1 MPESNNPMTNNG
13 SADEQK
19 KPIPPTGSL
28 WENRVTATGAVIA
41 ILALLFFI
49 ISQIVDV
56 LNPAGNP
63 YRGIWAFMVLPALL
77 VAGLILIP
85 VGWVSERRRRRRLY
99 PDVHEWQRFP
109 RLDLNSPSQRRILR
123 IFGIGTLVVIPLIGI
138 STYEGYHYTDS
149 TQFCGQVCHQVMQP
163 EFTAYSNSPHA
174 RVTCASCHI
183 GPGASWFV
191 KAKISGVRQ
200 VFAVM
205 LDTYSRPIPTP
216 IRDLRPARETCEQCH
231 WPAKFFGSQLR
242 TRYHFGPDE
251 NNTRQEISIL
261 VKTGG
266 GDSSNGP
273 ASGIHWHMALSNRI
287 EYVSADRN
295 RQEIPWVRA
304 TDVST
309 GKVTVY
315 RSDGKGSDAPPPDG
329 EMRVVDCMDCHNRP
343 THIYQSPDRAVNVSL
358 ETGRI
363 DRTLPFVKKIA
374 VDALVAPYNTQEE
387 ADAKIADSVRG
398 FYSKSYPELA
408 RTRQRSID
416 QAIGEVRAIYGRN
429 FFPEM
434 KVDWRAYPDNIGHM
448 IFMGCFRCHDEAHVN
463 ERKVALTRN
472 CDTCHDFGI
481 KYDAP
486 DGVIAYVKTRPEH
499 PIKLE
504 GTHATLP
511 CSRCH
516 LGGPAPER
524 TCAGCHQLQSRFRD
538 GKSPLIPG
546 LKGMPPSAMAGL
558 DCESCHDLSQPQTS
572 EALRKHCEACHDKG
586 YGDVV
591 QTWLDDAAAGRG
603 KAAAAIEGLRKSA
616 QAMSDKAARQAA
628 LNLADQ
634 LEAALKEVD
643 KAGVQHNTEFGDAV
657 YQRIIELTTSGR

>member
-1 MPESNNPMTNNG
+1 MTNTE
-13 SADEQK
+13 SADEQQK
-19 KPIPPTGSL
+19 LIPPASSL
-28 WENRVTATGAVIA
+28 WENWMTATGAGVA

-49 ISQIVDV
+49 ISQIVDL

-77 VAGLILIP
+77 VVGLILIP
-85 VGWVSERRRRRRLY
+85 AGWVWERGRRRRLY

-109 RLDLNSPSQRRILR
+109 RLDLNNPSQRKVLQ
-123 IFGIGTLVVIPLIGI
+123 IFGIGTLVVIPLIGV

-163 EFTAYSNSPHA
+163 EFTAFKNSPHA
-174 RVTCASCHI
+174 RVTCAACHI

-200 VFAVM
+200 VFAVVFNK
-205 LDTYSRPIPTP
+205 YSRPIPTP
-216 IRDLRPARETCEQCH
+216 IESLRPARETCEQCH

-242 TRYHFGPDE
+242 TRYHFSSDE
-251 NNTRQEISIL
+251 KNTRQEISIL

-287 EYVSADRN
+287 EYVAVDRS
-295 RQEIPWVRA
+295 RQVIPWVRA
-304 TDVST
+304 TDLGT
-309 GKVTVY
+309 GRVTVY
-315 RSDGKGSDAPPPDG
+315 RSDGKNSDSPPPEG
-329 EMRVVDCMDCHNRP
+329 ELRVVDCMDCHNRP

-374 VDALVAPYNTQEE
+374 VGALVASYSTLEE
-387 ADAKIADSVRG
+387 ADTGIADFMRE
-398 FYSKSYPELA
+398 FYAKGYPELA
-408 RTRQRSID
+408 KARKSGID
-416 QAIGEVRAIYGRN
+416 QAIDEVRAIYSRN

-434 KVDWRAYPDNIGHM
+434 KVDWRSYPDDIGHM
-448 IFMGCFRCHDEAHVN
+448 TFTGCFRCHDEAHVN
-463 ERKVALTRN
+463 DRKVPLTKD
-472 CDTCHDFGI
+472 CDTCHDFGV

-486 DGVIAYVKTRPEH
+486 GGVVAYVKTRPEH

-504 GTHATLP
+504 GPHAALP

-516 LGGPAPER
+516 SGGPAPER
-524 TCAGCHQLQSRFRD
+524 TCAGCHQAQSLFRE
-538 GKSPLIPG
+538 GKSPVLPG
-546 LKGMPPSAMAGL
+546 LKDTHPAAMGGL

-572 EALRKHCEACHDKG
+572 DALRKHCETCHDKG

-591 QTWLDDAAAGRG
+591 QTWIDDAAASRG
-603 KAAAAIEGLRKSA
+603 KAAAAVENFRKSA
-616 QAMSDKAARQAA
+616 QSMNDNAARQAA
-628 LNLADQ
+628 LQLAGQ
-634 LEAALKEVD
+634 LEAALKGAD
-643 KAGVQHNTEFGDAV
+643 KAGVQHNTDFADAI
-657 YQRIIELTTSGR
+657 YQQILQLTAAEK

>member
-1 MPESNNPMTNNG
+1 MTTNG
-13 SADEQK
+13 SADGQQ
-19 KPIPPTGSL
+19 KPIPPATSL
-28 WENRVTATGAVIA
+28 WENWVTATGAAVA
-41 ILALLFFI
+41 VLALLFFV
-49 ISQIVDV
+49 ISQIVGV
-56 LNPAGNP
+56 LSPAGNP
-63 YRGIWAFMVLPALL
+63 YRGIWEFMVIPAFLI
-77 VAGLILIP
+77 AGLIMIP
-85 VGWVSERRRRRRLY
+85 AGWVWERGRRRRLY

-109 RLDLNSPSQRRILR
+109 RLDLNNPAQRRILQ
-123 IFGIGTLVVIPLIGI
+123 IFGIGTLIVIPLIGV

-191 KAKISGVRQ
+191 KSKISGVRQ

-205 LDTYSRPIPTP
+205 FNTYSRPIPTP
-216 IRDLRPARETCEQCH
+216 IENLRPARETCEQCH

-242 TRYHFGPDE
+242 TRYHYSPDE
-251 NNTRQEISIL
+251 ANTRQEISIL

-287 EYVSADRN
+287 EYVAADRV
-295 RQEIPWVRA
+295 RQVIPWVRA
-304 TDVST
+304 TDLST
-309 GKVTVY
+309 GRVAVY
-315 RSDGKGSDAPPPDG
+315 RSDGKSSDAPPPEG
-329 EMRVVDCMDCHNRP
+329 EMRVVDCVDCHNRP

-374 VDALVAPYNTQEE
+374 VEALVAPYGTATE
-387 ADAKIADSVRG
+387 ADAKIADSIRG
-398 FYSKSYPELA
+398 FYDKSHSELA
-408 RTRQRSID
+408 RSRKSGID
-416 QAIGEVRAIYGRN
+416 QAIQEVKAIYRRN

-434 KVDWRAYPDNIGHM
+434 KASWRAYPDNIGHM

-463 ERKVALTRN
+463 QQKMPLTKN

-481 KYDAP
+481 KYDVP

-504 GTHATLP
+504 GPHATLP
-511 CSRCH
+511 CSSCH

-524 TCAGCHQLQSRFRD
+524 TCAGCHQVQSQFRE
-538 GKSPLIPG
+538 GKSPVVPG
-546 LKGMPPSAMAGL
+546 LKGAPPSAMAGL
-558 DCESCHDLSQPQTS
+558 DCDSCHDLSQPQTP
-572 EALRKHCEACHDKG
+572 EALRKHCETCHDKG
-586 YGDVV
+586 YGDLV
-591 QTWLDDAAAGRG
+591 QSWLDDAAASRT
-603 KAAAAIEGLRKSA
+603 KAAAAIEGFRKSA
-616 QAMSDKAARQAA
+616 QGLSDGAARQAA
-628 LNLADQ
+628 MSLADQ
-634 LEAALKEVD
+634 LEAALKDVD
-643 KAGVQHNTEFGDAV
+643 KAGVQHNTDFADAI
-657 YQRIIELTTSGR
+657 YKRITELTAPK

>member
-1 MPESNNPMTNNG
+1 MTTNG
-13 SADEQK
+13 SADGHQ

-28 WENRVTATGAVIA
+28 WENWVTATGAGIA

-85 VGWVSERRRRRRLY
+85 AGWVWERGRRRKLF

-109 RLDLNSPSQRRILR
+109 RLDLNNPAQRKILQ
-123 IFGIGTLVVIPLIGI
+123 IFGIGTLVVIPLIGV

-191 KAKISGVRQ
+191 KSKISGVRQ

-205 LDTYSRPIPTP
+205 FSTYSRPIPTP
-216 IRDLRPARETCEQCH
+216 IENLRPARETCEQCH

-242 TRYHFGPDE
+242 TRYHYGSDE

-287 EYVSADRN
+287 EYVAVDRN
-295 RQEIPWVRA
+295 RQVIPWIRA
-304 TDVST
+304 TDLST
-309 GKVTVY
+309 GRVSVY
-315 RSDGKGSDAPPPDG
+315 RSDGKNSDALAPEG

-363 DRTLPFVKKIA
+363 DRTLPFVKKVA
-374 VDALVAPYNTQEE
+374 VEALVAPYGTAQE
-387 ADAKIADSVRG
+387 ADAKIADSIRG
-398 FYSKSYPELA
+398 YYDKGYPEIAKA
-408 RTRQRSID
+408 RKSGID
-416 QAIGEVRAIYGRN
+416 RAIDEVRAIYGRN

-434 KVDWRAYPDNIGHM
+434 KVN
-448 IFMGCFRCHDEAHVN
+448 
-463 ERKVALTRN
+463 
-472 CDTCHDFGI
+472 
-481 KYDAP
+481 
-486 DGVIAYVKTRPEH
+486 
-499 PIKLE
+499 
-504 GTHATLP
+504 
-511 CSRCH
+511 
-516 LGGPAPER
+516 
-524 TCAGCHQLQSRFRD
+524 
-538 GKSPLIPG
+538 
-546 LKGMPPSAMAGL
+546 
-558 DCESCHDLSQPQTS
+558 
-572 EALRKHCEACHDKG
+572 
-586 YGDVV
+586 
-591 QTWLDDAAAGRG
+591 
-603 KAAAAIEGLRKSA
+603 
-616 QAMSDKAARQAA
+616 
-628 LNLADQ
+628 
-634 LEAALKEVD
+634 
-643 KAGVQHNTEFGDAV
+643 
-657 YQRIIELTTSGR
+657 

>member
-1 MPESNNPMTNNG
+1 MSNNEP
-13 SADEQK
+13 ADGRQE
-19 KPIPPTGSL
+19 PTPPTSTL
-28 WENRVTATGAVIA
+28 WENWVTATGAAVA
-41 ILALLFFI
+41 LLALLFFV
-49 ISQIVDV
+49 ISQVVEV

-63 YRGIWAFMVLPALL
+63 YRGIWEFMVIPAFL
-77 VAGLILIP
+77 VTGLILIP
-85 VGWVSERRRRRRLY
+85 VGWIWERERRRKLY
-99 PDVHEWQRFP
+99 PDVPEWHRFP
-109 RLDLNSPSQRRILR
+109 RLDLNNPTQRRVLQ
-123 IFGIGTLVVIPLIGI
+123 IFGIGTLIVIPLIGVT
-138 STYEGYHYTDS
+138 TYEGYHYTDS

-200 VFAVM
+200 VFAVTFN
-205 LDTYSRPIPTP
+205 TYSRPIPTP
-216 IRDLRPARETCEQCH
+216 IENLRPARETCEQCH

-242 TRYHFGPDE
+242 TRFHYSPDE

-287 EYVSADRN
+287 EYVATDRN
-295 RQEIPWVRA
+295 RQVIPWVRA
-304 TDVST
+304 TDLST
-309 GKVTVY
+309 GRVTVY
-315 RSDGKGSDAPPPDG
+315 RSDGRSSDAPPPEG

-374 VDALVAPYNTQEE
+374 VEALVAPYGTVQE
-387 ADAKIADSVRG
+387 ADAKIADTIRG
-398 FYSKSYPELA
+398 FYDKGYPELA
-408 RTRQRSID
+408 KSRGSDID
-416 QAIGEVRAIYGRN
+416 QVINEVRAIYGRS

-434 KVDWRAYPDNIGHM
+434 KVNWRAYPDNIGHM

-463 ERKVALTRN
+463 EQKVPLTKD
-472 CDTCHDFGI
+472 CDTCHDFGV
-481 KYDAP
+481 KYDTP
-486 DGVIAYVKTRPEH
+486 NGVIAYVKTRPEH

-504 GTHATLP
+504 GPHATLP

-516 LGGPAPER
+516 LGGPAPDR
-524 TCAGCHQLQSRFRD
+524 TCAGCHQVQSQFRE
-538 GKSPLIPG
+538 GKSPVLPG
-546 LKGMPPSAMAGL
+546 LKGMPPAAMAGL
-558 DCESCHDLSQPQTS
+558 DCDSCHDLSQPQTP

-586 YGDVV
+586 YGDLV
-591 QTWLDDAAAGRG
+591 QTWLEDSAASRA
-603 KAAAAIEGLRKSA
+603 KASAAIETFRKSA
-616 QAMSDKAARQAA
+616 RGMSDNAARQTA

-634 LEAALKEVD
+634 LEGASKDVD
-643 KAGVQHNTEFGDAV
+643 KAGAQHNTDFADAI
-657 YQRIIELTTSGR
+657 YKRIVELTALK